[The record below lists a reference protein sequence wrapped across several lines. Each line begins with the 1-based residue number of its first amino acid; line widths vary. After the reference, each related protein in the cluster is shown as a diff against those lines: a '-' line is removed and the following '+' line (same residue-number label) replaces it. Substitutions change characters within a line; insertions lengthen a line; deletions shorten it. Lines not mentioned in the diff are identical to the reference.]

1 MVKNKILAEYWTLK
15 EVNDAFAKMH
25 PEELQYDL
33 KAEVFLVLCEMN
45 EEKLIGLYERN
56 ELKFYIVRI
65 MLNMIK
71 SDRSTFY
78 KNYRNY
84 TEFIDPD
91 YVKNDGKDPSFNN
104 YWKYVDFIEKKDR
117 KTFYKKK
124 SNNTEYIDTDHFLDN
139 DDRTNLF
146 EKLETNMNG
155 LHWYNATLF
164 KLYAIDF
171 KKNAKELSRKT
182 GIPYM
187 SIVRTINKTK
197 KQMKTNIR
205 K

>member
-1 MVKNKILAEYWTLK
+1 MVKNKILAEFWDLK
-15 EVNDAFAKMH
+15 EVNEAFGKMQ
-25 PEELQYDL
+25 PEELRYDL
-33 KAEVFLVLCEMN
+33 KAEVFLVLCEMD
-45 EEKLIGLYERN
+45 EQKLIGLYERN
-56 ELKFYIVRI
+56 ELRFYIVRT

-78 KNYRNY
+78 KNYRNHI
-84 TEFIDPD
+84 EFVASDLNREIKRINDEPTDLID
-91 YVKNDGKDPSFNN
+91 
-104 YWKYVDFIEKKDR
+104 
-117 KTFYKKK
+117 
-124 SNNTEYIDTDHFLDN
+124 
-139 DDRTNLF
+139 
-146 EKLETNMNG
+146 KLEKNLEG
-155 LHWYNATLF
+155 LHCYNKEIL

-197 KQMKTNIR
+197 KQMKQNIR

>member
-1 MVKNKILAEYWTLK
+1 MVKNKILAEYWDLK
-15 EVNDAFAKMH
+15 EVNDAFAKMQ

-45 EEKLIGLYERN
+45 EDKLKGMYERN
-56 ELKFYIVRI
+56 ELKFYIVRT

-78 KNYRNY
+78 KNYRNHI
-84 TEFIDPD
+84 EFVDVDKDFEIINYDKIDL
-91 YVKNDGKDPSFNN
+91 
-104 YWKYVDFIEKKDR
+104 
-117 KTFYKKK
+117 
-124 SNNTEYIDTDHFLDN
+124 ID
-139 DDRTNLF
+139 
-146 EKLETNMNG
+146 KLEKNLEG
-155 LHWYNATLF
+155 LHWYNKEIL

-187 SIVRTINKTK
+187 SLVRTINKTK

>member
-1 MVKNKILAEYWTLK
+1 MVKNEILAQYWTSK
-15 EVNDAFAKMH
+15 EVNDAFDKMH
-25 PEELQYDL
+25 PEELRYDL

-45 EEKLIGLYERN
+45 EDKLVGLYDRN

-84 TEFIDPD
+84 TEFVDQDFVSDD
-91 YVKNDGKDPSFNN
+91 YD
-104 YWKYVDFIEKKDR
+104 
-117 KTFYKKK
+117 KT
-124 SNNTEYIDTDHFLDN
+124 NM
-139 DDRTNLF
+139 F
-146 EKLETNMNG
+146 EKLEANMNG
-155 LHWYNATLF
+155 LHWYNKEIL

-187 SIVRTINKTK
+187 SIIRTINKTK

>member
-1 MVKNKILAEYWTLK
+1 MVKNKILAEYWDLK
-15 EVNDAFAKMH
+15 EVNDAFAKMQ

-45 EEKLIGLYERN
+45 EDKLKGMYERN
-56 ELKFYIVRI
+56 ELKFYIVRT

-78 KNYRNY
+78 KNYRNHI
-84 TEFIDPD
+84 EFVDVDKDFEIINYDKMDLID
-91 YVKNDGKDPSFNN
+91 
-104 YWKYVDFIEKKDR
+104 
-117 KTFYKKK
+117 
-124 SNNTEYIDTDHFLDN
+124 
-139 DDRTNLF
+139 
-146 EKLETNMNG
+146 KLEKNLEG
-155 LHWYNATLF
+155 LHWYNKEIL

-187 SIVRTINKTK
+187 SLVRTINKTK

>member
-1 MVKNKILAEYWTLK
+1 MVKNEILAQYWTSK
-15 EVNDAFAKMH
+15 EVNDAFDKMH
-25 PEELQYDL
+25 PEELRYDL
-33 KAEVFLVLCEMN
+33 KAEVFLVLCEMEDN
-45 EEKLIGLYERN
+45 KLVGLFERN

-84 TEFIDPD
+84 TEFVDQDFVSDD
-91 YVKNDGKDPSFNN
+91 YD
-104 YWKYVDFIEKKDR
+104 
-117 KTFYKKK
+117 K
-124 SNNTEYIDTDHFLDN
+124 SML
-139 DDRTNLF
+139 
-146 EKLETNMNG
+146 EKLETNMDG
-155 LHWYNATLF
+155 LHWYNKEIL

-187 SIVRTINKTK
+187 SIIRTINKTK

>member
-1 MVKNKILAEYWTLK
+1 MVKNKILAEFWDLK
-15 EVNDAFAKMH
+15 EVNEAFCKMQ
-25 PEELQYDL
+25 PEELRYDL
-33 KAEVFLVLCEMN
+33 KAEVFLVLCEMD
-45 EEKLIGLYERN
+45 EQKLIGLYERN
-56 ELKFYIVRI
+56 ELRFYIVRT

-78 KNYRNY
+78 KNYRNHI
-84 TEFIDPD
+84 EFVASDLNREIKRINDEPTDLID
-91 YVKNDGKDPSFNN
+91 
-104 YWKYVDFIEKKDR
+104 
-117 KTFYKKK
+117 
-124 SNNTEYIDTDHFLDN
+124 
-139 DDRTNLF
+139 
-146 EKLETNMNG
+146 KLEKNLEG
-155 LHWYNATLF
+155 LHWYNKEIL

-197 KQMKTNIR
+197 KQMKQNIR

>member
-1 MVKNKILAEYWTLK
+1 MVKNEILAEFWESK
-15 EVNDAFAKMH
+15 EVNDAFGKMQ
-25 PEELQYDL
+25 PEELRYDL
-33 KAEVFLVLCEMN
+33 KAEVFLVLCEMD
-45 EEKLIGLYERN
+45 EEKLVGMYNRN

-78 KNYRNY
+78 KNYRNHIEFAGNEAAKELNKLNEEP
-84 TEFIDPD
+84 TE
-91 YVKNDGKDPSFNN
+91 
-104 YWKYVDFIEKKDR
+104 
-117 KTFYKKK
+117 
-124 SNNTEYIDTDHFLDN
+124 
-139 DDRTNLF
+139 LF
-146 EKLETNMNG
+146 EKLERKLED
-155 LHWYNATLF
+155 LHWYNKEIL

-197 KQMKTNIR
+197 KLMKQNLR

>member
-1 MVKNKILAEYWTLK
+1 MVKNEILAQYWTSK
-15 EVNDAFAKMH
+15 EVNDAFDKMH
-25 PEELQYDL
+25 PEELRYDL

-45 EEKLIGLYERN
+45 EDKLVGLFERN

-84 TEFIDPD
+84 TEFVDQDFLSDDYDKIDM
-91 YVKNDGKDPSFNN
+91 
-104 YWKYVDFIEKKDR
+104 
-117 KTFYKKK
+117 
-124 SNNTEYIDTDHFLDN
+124 
-139 DDRTNLF
+139 F
-146 EKLETNMNG
+146 EKLEANMDG
-155 LHWYNATLF
+155 LHWYNKEIL

-187 SIVRTINKTK
+187 SIIRTINKTK

>member
-1 MVKNKILAEYWTLK
+1 MVKNEILAEFWDLK
-15 EVNDAFAKMH
+15 EVNEAFGKMQ
-25 PEELQYDL
+25 PEELRYDL
-33 KAEVFLVLCEMN
+33 KAEVFLVLCEMD
-45 EEKLIGLYERN
+45 EQKLVGMYERN
-56 ELKFYIVRI
+56 ELRFYIVRT

-78 KNYRNY
+78 KNYRNHI
-84 TEFIDPD
+84 EFVASDLNREIKRINDEPTDLID
-91 YVKNDGKDPSFNN
+91 
-104 YWKYVDFIEKKDR
+104 
-117 KTFYKKK
+117 
-124 SNNTEYIDTDHFLDN
+124 
-139 DDRTNLF
+139 
-146 EKLETNMNG
+146 KLEKNLEG
-155 LHWYNATLF
+155 LHWYNKEIL

-197 KQMKTNIR
+197 KQMKQNIR

>member
-1 MVKNKILAEYWTLK
+1 MDEPK
-15 EVNDAFAKMH
+15 
-25 PEELQYDL
+25 
-33 KAEVFLVLCEMN
+33 LVGMYN
-45 EEKLIGLYERN
+45 RN

-78 KNYRNY
+78 KNYRNHIEFTGNEGAKELNKLNEEP
-84 TEFIDPD
+84 TE
-91 YVKNDGKDPSFNN
+91 
-104 YWKYVDFIEKKDR
+104 
-117 KTFYKKK
+117 
-124 SNNTEYIDTDHFLDN
+124 
-139 DDRTNLF
+139 LF
-146 EKLETNMNG
+146 EKLERNLED
-155 LHWYNATLF
+155 LHWYNKEIL

-197 KQMKTNIR
+197 KLMKQNLR

>member
-45 EEKLIGLYERN
+45 EEKLIGMYERN
-56 ELKFYIVRI
+56 ELKFYIVRV

-71 SDRSTFY
+71 SDRSNFY
-78 KNYRNY
+78 KSYRNY
-84 TEFIDPD
+84 TE
-91 YVKNDGKDPSFNN
+91 
-104 YWKYVDFIEKKDR
+104 YVDND
-117 KTFYKKK
+117 
-124 SNNTEYIDTDHFLDN
+124 TEAIVDFDKLDLV
-139 DDRTNLF
+139 DKLQKNL
-146 EKLETNMNG
+146 EG
-155 LHWYNATLF
+155 LHWYNKEIL

>member
-1 MVKNKILAEYWTLK
+1 MVKNEILAEYWDLK
-15 EVNDAFAKMH
+15 EVNDAFAKMQ

-45 EEKLIGLYERN
+45 EDKLNGMYERN

-78 KNYRNY
+78 KNYRNHI
-84 TEFIDPD
+84 EFVDVDKDFEIINYDKMDLID
-91 YVKNDGKDPSFNN
+91 
-104 YWKYVDFIEKKDR
+104 
-117 KTFYKKK
+117 
-124 SNNTEYIDTDHFLDN
+124 
-139 DDRTNLF
+139 
-146 EKLETNMNG
+146 KLEKNLEG
-155 LHWYNATLF
+155 LHWYNKEIL

-187 SIVRTINKTK
+187 SLVRTINKTK

>member
-1 MVKNKILAEYWTLK
+1 MVKNKILTQYWTSK
-15 EVNDAFAKMH
+15 EVNDACEIMQ
-25 PEELQYDL
+25 PEELRYDL

-45 EEKLIGLYERN
+45 EEKLIGMFERN

-84 TEFIDPD
+84 TEFTDQDFVIDD
-91 YVKNDGKDPSFNN
+91 YD
-104 YWKYVDFIEKKDR
+104 
-117 KTFYKKK
+117 KT
-124 SNNTEYIDTDHFLDN
+124 SM
-139 DDRTNLF
+139 F
-146 EKLETNMNG
+146 EKLEENMEG
-155 LHWYNATLF
+155 LHWYNKEIL

>member
-1 MVKNKILAEYWTLK
+1 MVKNEIIAEFWNSK
-15 EVNDAFAKMH
+15 EVNEAFAKMQ

-45 EEKLIGLYERN
+45 EEKLIGMYERN
-56 ELKFYIVRI
+56 ELKFYIVRT

-71 SDRSTFY
+71 SDRSNFY
-78 KNYRNY
+78 KNYRNFN
-84 TEFIDPD
+84 EFTDTGKLID
-91 YVKNDGKDPSFNN
+91 NEPS
-104 YWKYVDFIEKKDR
+104 DL
-117 KTFYKKK
+117 
-124 SNNTEYIDTDHFLDN
+124 IDKMERH
-139 DDRTNLF
+139 
-146 EKLETNMNG
+146 LETM
-155 LHWYNATLF
+155 HWYHKEIL

-187 SIVRTINKTK
+187 SIVRTLHKTK
-197 KQMKTNIR
+197 KELKQNIR

>member
-1 MVKNKILAEYWTLK
+1 MVKNEILAQYWTSK
-15 EVNDAFAKMH
+15 EVNDAFDKMH
-25 PEELQYDL
+25 PEELRYDL
-33 KAEVFLVLCEMN
+33 KAEVFLVLCEMEDN
-45 EEKLIGLYERN
+45 KLVGLFERN

-84 TEFIDPD
+84 TEFVDQD
-91 YVKNDGKDPSFNN
+91 YVSDD
-104 YWKYVDFIEKKDR
+104 YD
-117 KTFYKKK
+117 K
-124 SNNTEYIDTDHFLDN
+124 SNM
-139 DDRTNLF
+139 F
-146 EKLETNMNG
+146 EKLEANMNG
-155 LHWYNATLF
+155 LHWYNKEIL

-187 SIVRTINKTK
+187 SIIRTINKTK

>member
-1 MVKNKILAEYWTLK
+1 MVKNEILAEYWDLK
-15 EVNDAFAKMH
+15 EVNDAFAKMQ

-45 EEKLIGLYERN
+45 EDKLKGMYERN

-78 KNYRNY
+78 KNYRNHI
-84 TEFIDPD
+84 EFVDVDKDFEIINYDKMDLID
-91 YVKNDGKDPSFNN
+91 
-104 YWKYVDFIEKKDR
+104 
-117 KTFYKKK
+117 
-124 SNNTEYIDTDHFLDN
+124 
-139 DDRTNLF
+139 
-146 EKLETNMNG
+146 KLEKNLEV
-155 LHWYNATLF
+155 LHWYNKEIL

-187 SIVRTINKTK
+187 SLVRTINKTK

>member
-1 MVKNKILAEYWTLK
+1 MVKNEILEQYWTSK
-15 EVNDAFAKMH
+15 EVNDAFDKMH
-25 PEELQYDL
+25 PEELRYDL
-33 KAEVFLVLCEMN
+33 KAEVFLVLCEMEDN
-45 EEKLIGLYERN
+45 KLVGMFERN

-84 TEFIDPD
+84 TEFVDQDFVSDD
-91 YVKNDGKDPSFNN
+91 YD
-104 YWKYVDFIEKKDR
+104 
-117 KTFYKKK
+117 K
-124 SNNTEYIDTDHFLDN
+124 SM
-139 DDRTNLF
+139 F
-146 EKLETNMNG
+146 EKLEANMEG
-155 LHWYNATLF
+155 LHWYNKEIL

-187 SIVRTINKTK
+187 SIIRTINKTK

>member
-45 EEKLIGLYERN
+45 EDKLIGLYERN

-71 SDRSTFY
+71 SDRSNFY
-78 KNYRNY
+78 KSYRNY
-84 TEFIDPD
+84 TE
-91 YVKNDGKDPSFNN
+91 
-104 YWKYVDFIEKKDR
+104 YVDNDTEAEVNFD
-117 KTFYKKK
+117 K
-124 SNNTEYIDTDHFLDN
+124 SDLVD
-139 DDRTNLF
+139 
-146 EKLETNMNG
+146 KLEKNLEG
-155 LHWYNATLF
+155 LHWYNKEIL

>member
-15 EVNDAFAKMH
+15 EVNDAFAKMQ

-45 EEKLIGLYERN
+45 EEKLIGMYERN

-71 SDRSTFY
+71 SDRSNFY
-78 KNYRNY
+78 KSYRNY
-84 TEFIDPD
+84 TE
-91 YVKNDGKDPSFNN
+91 
-104 YWKYVDFIEKKDR
+104 YVDND
-117 KTFYKKK
+117 
-124 SNNTEYIDTDHFLDN
+124 TEAIVDFDKLDLV
-139 DDRTNLF
+139 D
-146 EKLETNMNG
+146 KLEKNLEG
-155 LHWYNATLF
+155 LHWYNKEIL

>member
-1 MVKNKILAEYWTLK
+1 MVKNEILEQYWDLK
-15 EVNDAFAKMH
+15 EVNDAFAKMQ

-45 EEKLIGLYERN
+45 EEKLVGLFERN

-84 TEFIDPD
+84 SEFVDQD
-91 YVKNDGKDPSFNN
+91 YPCD
-104 YWKYVDFIEKKDR
+104 
-117 KTFYKKK
+117 
-124 SNNTEYIDTDHFLDN
+124 DN
-139 DDRTNLF
+139 DKTDMF
-146 EKLETNMNG
+146 EKLELNLDG
-155 LHWYNATLF
+155 LHWYNKEML

-187 SIVRTINKTK
+187 SIIRTINKTK

>member
-1 MVKNKILAEYWTLK
+1 
-15 EVNDAFAKMH
+15 
-25 PEELQYDL
+25 
-33 KAEVFLVLCEMN
+33 
-45 EEKLIGLYERN
+45 
-56 ELKFYIVRI
+56 
-65 MLNMIK
+65 MIK

-78 KNYRNY
+78 KNYRNH
-84 TEFIDPD
+84 TEFVNVD
-91 YVKNDGKDPSFNN
+91 KDFELIN
-104 YWKYVDFIEKKDR
+104 YDKMDLVD
-117 KTFYKKK
+117 
-124 SNNTEYIDTDHFLDN
+124 
-139 DDRTNLF
+139 
-146 EKLETNMNG
+146 KLEQNLEG
-155 LHWYNATLF
+155 LHWYNKEIL

>member
-1 MVKNKILAEYWTLK
+1 MVKNEILAKYWDLK

-56 ELKFYIVRI
+56 ELKFYIVRT

-71 SDRSTFY
+71 SDRSGFY
-78 KNYRNY
+78 KNYRNH
-84 TEFIDPD
+84 TEFVDKLS
-91 YVKNDGKDPSFNN
+91 KN
-104 YWKYVDFIEKKDR
+104 
-117 KTFYKKK
+117 
-124 SNNTEYIDTDHFLDN
+124 
-139 DDRTNLF
+139 
-146 EKLETNMNG
+146 LEG
-155 LHWYNATLF
+155 LHWYNATLL

-187 SIVRTINKTK
+187 SIIRTINKTK
-197 KQMKTNIR
+197 KQMKQNIR

>member
-45 EEKLIGLYERN
+45 EEKLIGMYERN

-71 SDRSTFY
+71 SDRSNFY
-78 KNYRNY
+78 KSYRNY
-84 TEFIDPD
+84 TE
-91 YVKNDGKDPSFNN
+91 
-104 YWKYVDFIEKKDR
+104 YVDNDTEAEVNFD
-117 KTFYKKK
+117 K
-124 SNNTEYIDTDHFLDN
+124 SDLVD
-139 DDRTNLF
+139 
-146 EKLETNMNG
+146 KLEKNLEG
-155 LHWYNATLF
+155 LHWYNAAIL

>member
-1 MVKNKILAEYWTLK
+1 ME
-15 EVNDAFAKMH
+15 D
-25 PEELQYDL
+25 
-33 KAEVFLVLCEMN
+33 
-45 EEKLIGLYERN
+45 EKLVGLYNRN

-84 TEFIDPD
+84 TEFVDQDFVSDD
-91 YVKNDGKDPSFNN
+91 YD
-104 YWKYVDFIEKKDR
+104 
-117 KTFYKKK
+117 K
-124 SNNTEYIDTDHFLDN
+124 SI
-139 DDRTNLF
+139 F
-146 EKLETNMNG
+146 EKLEANMDG
-155 LHWYNATLF
+155 LHWYNKEIL

-187 SIVRTINKTK
+187 SIIRTINKTK

>member
-45 EEKLIGLYERN
+45 EDKLIGLYERN

-71 SDRSTFY
+71 SDRSNFY
-78 KNYRNY
+78 KSYRNY
-84 TEFIDPD
+84 TE
-91 YVKNDGKDPSFNN
+91 
-104 YWKYVDFIEKKDR
+104 YVDNDTEVEVNFD
-117 KTFYKKK
+117 K
-124 SNNTEYIDTDHFLDN
+124 SDLVD
-139 DDRTNLF
+139 
-146 EKLETNMNG
+146 KLEKNLEG
-155 LHWYNATLF
+155 LHWYNKEIL

>member
-1 MVKNKILAEYWTLK
+1 MVKNEILAQYWTSK
-15 EVNDAFAKMH
+15 EVNDAFDKMH
-25 PEELQYDL
+25 PEELRYDL

-45 EEKLIGLYERN
+45 DNKLEGLFERN

-84 TEFIDPD
+84 TEFVDQDFVSDD
-91 YVKNDGKDPSFNN
+91 Y
-104 YWKYVDFIEKKDR
+104 
-117 KTFYKKK
+117 
-124 SNNTEYIDTDHFLDN
+124 
-139 DDRTNLF
+139 DRTNMF
-146 EKLETNMNG
+146 EKLEANMDG
-155 LHWYNATLF
+155 LHWYNKEIL

-187 SIVRTINKTK
+187 SIIRTINKTK

>member
-15 EVNDAFAKMH
+15 EVNDAFAKMQ

-45 EEKLIGLYERN
+45 EDKLIGLYERN

-71 SDRSTFY
+71 SDRSNFY
-78 KNYRNY
+78 KSYRNY
-84 TEFIDPD
+84 TE
-91 YVKNDGKDPSFNN
+91 
-104 YWKYVDFIEKKDR
+104 YVDNDTEAEVNFD
-117 KTFYKKK
+117 K
-124 SNNTEYIDTDHFLDN
+124 SDLVD
-139 DDRTNLF
+139 
-146 EKLETNMNG
+146 KLEKNLEG
-155 LHWYNATLF
+155 LHWYNKEIL

>member
-1 MVKNKILAEYWTLK
+1 MVKNEILTQYWTSK
-15 EVNDAFAKMH
+15 EVNDAFEKMQ
-25 PEELQYDL
+25 PEELRYDL

-45 EEKLIGLYERN
+45 EDKLIGMFERN

-71 SDRSTFY
+71 SDRSSFY
-78 KNYRNY
+78 KNYRNH
-84 TEFIDPD
+84 TEFVNVD
-91 YVKNDGKDPSFNN
+91 KDFELIN
-104 YWKYVDFIEKKDR
+104 YDKMDLVD
-117 KTFYKKK
+117 
-124 SNNTEYIDTDHFLDN
+124 
-139 DDRTNLF
+139 
-146 EKLETNMNG
+146 KLEQNLEG
-155 LHWYNATLF
+155 LHWYNKEIL

>member
-1 MVKNKILAEYWTLK
+1 MVKNEILAQYWTSK
-15 EVNDAFAKMH
+15 EVNDAFDKMH
-25 PEELQYDL
+25 PEELRYDL

-45 EEKLIGLYERN
+45 DEKLVGLFERN

-84 TEFIDPD
+84 TEFVDQD
-91 YVKNDGKDPSFNN
+91 YVSDD
-104 YWKYVDFIEKKDR
+104 Y
-117 KTFYKKK
+117 
-124 SNNTEYIDTDHFLDN
+124 
-139 DDRTNLF
+139 DRTNMF

-155 LHWYNATLF
+155 LHWYNKEIL

-187 SIVRTINKTK
+187 SIIRTINKTK

>member
-1 MVKNKILAEYWTLK
+1 MVKNEILAQYWTSK
-15 EVNDAFAKMH
+15 EVNDAFDKMQ
-25 PEELQYDL
+25 PEELRYDL

-45 EEKLIGLYERN
+45 DDKLIGMYERN

-71 SDRSTFY
+71 SDRSNFY

-84 TEFIDPD
+84 TEFVD
-91 YVKNDGKDPSFNN
+91 N
-104 YWKYVDFIEKKDR
+104 DFIADEHD
-117 KTFYKKK
+117 KT
-124 SNNTEYIDTDHFLDN
+124 NMID
-139 DDRTNLF
+139 
-146 EKLETNMNG
+146 KLEVNMDG
-155 LHWYNATLF
+155 LHWYNKEIL